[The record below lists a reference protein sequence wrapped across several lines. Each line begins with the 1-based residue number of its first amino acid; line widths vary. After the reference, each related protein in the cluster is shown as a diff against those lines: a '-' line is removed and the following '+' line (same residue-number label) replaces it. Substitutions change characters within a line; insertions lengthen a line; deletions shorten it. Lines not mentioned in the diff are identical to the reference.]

1 MGAPPRMITRYDPP
15 VRIVLTNDDG
25 IDAPGI
31 AALRSALEGLGE
43 ILTLAP
49 AAHQSATSHAVT
61 FNGPLTVEPRRFGD
75 RDAYEGL
82 AIGGR
87 PADCIKLG
95 LSELIDGEVDL
106 VISGMNAGANVGINV
121 IYSGTVGA
129 AREAAILGVP
139 AIAVSLHVG
148 DWNAIRWPDAADHAR
163 RTIDTLLDHGLP
175 KAALVNVNVP
185 ILDDGREPKGIRVAR
200 ACTVPLLDEYERRSD
215 GSYRIR
221 STMTFRRRDP
231 DTDVAALFDGYITL
245 TPLQHS
251 LTDRASLAELDG
263 LRDRVGGV

>member
-1 MGAPPRMITRYDPP
+1 MLTRYDLP

-31 AALRSALEGLGE
+31 AAMRAALEGLGE
-43 ILTLAP
+43 VVTLAP

-61 FNGPLTVEPRRFGD
+61 FNGPLTVEPRRFGEE
-75 RDAYEGL
+75 DAFEGL

-87 PADCIKLG
+87 PADCVKLG
-95 LSELIDGEVDL
+95 LSELVEGEVDL
-106 VISGMNAGANVGINV
+106 VVSGMNAGANVGINV

-148 DWNAIRWPDAADHAR
+148 DWDAIRWPDAAAHAR
-163 RTIDTLLDHGLP
+163 RAIDTLLDHGLP
-175 KAALVNVNVP
+175 EAALMNVNVP
-185 ILDDGREPKGIRVAR
+185 ILDDGREPRGLRVAR
-200 ACTVPLLDEYERRSD
+200 ACTVPLLDEYERLGN

-251 LTDRASLAELDG
+251 LTDAAALSAFDG
-263 LRDRVGGV
+263 LRDRLSPA